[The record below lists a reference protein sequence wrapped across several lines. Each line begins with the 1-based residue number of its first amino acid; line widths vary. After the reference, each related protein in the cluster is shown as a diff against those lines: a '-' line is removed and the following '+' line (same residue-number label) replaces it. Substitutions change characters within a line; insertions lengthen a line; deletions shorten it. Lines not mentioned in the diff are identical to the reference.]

1 MVSLFF
7 EEQMFGRNTNKRRDM
22 RIRSIVFLSEI
33 FGGKSNNQQTRTIN
47 TEFGGQRVEFENSSI
62 ASLSL
67 GIEKK
72 GYPKLQALSEL
83 TLAEGAIPCDFDGVC
98 VLGFVVGVVGGG
110 EFQCSMNNTNNT
122 NRYHAPYFNSS
133 AQEKETQFSL
143 CGMEVGRVE
152 ASGWD
157 SSKQYV
163 L

>member
-47 TEFGGQRVEFENSSI
+47 TEFGGQRGEFENSSI

-72 GYPKLQALSEL
+72 GCPKLQALSEL

-98 VLGFVVGVVGGG
+98 VLGFVVGGGWRRG
-110 EFQCSMNNTNNT
+110 VSMQHEQYEQYELVSCALFQFLSTRKRNTIFIMW
-122 NRYHAPYFNSS
+122 HGGC
-133 AQEKETQFSL
+133 E
-143 CGMEVGRVE
+143 G
-152 ASGWD
+152 
-157 SSKQYV
+157 
-163 L
+163 